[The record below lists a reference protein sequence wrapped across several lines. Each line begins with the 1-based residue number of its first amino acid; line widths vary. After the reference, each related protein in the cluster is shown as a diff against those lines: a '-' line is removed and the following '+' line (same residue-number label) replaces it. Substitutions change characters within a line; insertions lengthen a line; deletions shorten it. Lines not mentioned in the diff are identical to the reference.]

1 EIPDWALYHI
11 KAAYANG
18 WVNGRIAGDKRL
30 LGPKEQIT
38 REEACAILGR
48 MLGDGVKPKGVY
60 FTDRNQVAKYA
71 INYLDILAD
80 MGVLSGYGD
89 DTFRPK
95 NFITR
100 EEAASI
106 IDKYLKNAS

>member
-1 EIPDWALYHI
+1 
-11 KAAYANG
+11 
-18 WVNGRIAGDKRL
+18 
-30 LGPKEQIT
+30 
-38 REEACAILGR
+38 
-48 MLGDGVKPKGVY
+48 M
-60 FTDRNQVAKYA
+60 AKYA

-80 MGVLSGYGD
+80 MGVLNGYGD

-100 EEAASI
+100 EEAAAM

>member
-1 EIPDWALYHI
+1 
-11 KAAYANG
+11 
-18 WVNGRIAGDKRL
+18 
-30 LGPKEQIT
+30 
-38 REEACAILGR
+38 